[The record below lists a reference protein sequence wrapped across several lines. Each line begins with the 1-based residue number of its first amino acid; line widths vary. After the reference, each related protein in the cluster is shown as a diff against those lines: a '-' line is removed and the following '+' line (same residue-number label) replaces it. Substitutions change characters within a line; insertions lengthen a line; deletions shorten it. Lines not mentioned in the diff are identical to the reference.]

1 MTSADISQLREA
13 LDEAI
18 YTLENIRRGAAHGA
32 SSLNADWHCADIDV
46 TASEAL
52 AKLSVLS
59 MVQAPLRRAA

>member
-18 YTLENIRRGAAHGA
+18 YTLENIKRRAARGA
-32 SSLNADWHCADIDV
+32 SSLNADWHCTDIAV
-46 TASEAL
+46 TASEAS
-52 AKLSVLS
+52 AKLSALL